1 MAWTITA
8 NPDEYLAQA
17 GEFLRADPVRYT
29 IELAV
34 IEKIRA
40 APPARP
46 GAVGSGGPMFGWW
59 RRADG
64 DLSAVVLHTPPYP
77 LLLGGLPA
85 GSGAELAARV
95 AGLGRQLPGVNGPR
109 PDAARFAAAWHER
122 TGAGSVTVRRS
133 QLYRLGRLVPPDPAA
148 AGAPRVAG
156 QADRGLLEQW
166 HAAFAAEINDV
177 TGPQPGD
184 VADRLSYGGLT
195 LWEDGARPVAMAGQL
210 RPSAGVVRVGPVY
223 TPAGLRGR
231 GYGAAVTA
239 AVTSAALQ
247 AGAGQVVL
255 FTDIA
260 NPVSNALYRR
270 LGYQPVAEMAG
281 LRFAP
286 PGG

>member
-1 MAWTITA
+1 
-8 NPDEYLAQA
+8 
-17 GEFLRADPVRYT
+17 
-29 IELAV
+29 
-34 IEKIRA
+34 
-40 APPARP
+40 
-46 GAVGSGGPMFGWW
+46 
-59 RRADG
+59 
-64 DLSAVVLHTPPYP
+64 
-77 LLLGGLPA
+77 
-85 GSGAELAARV
+85 
-95 AGLGRQLPGVNGPR
+95 
-109 PDAARFAAAWHER
+109 
-122 TGAGSVTVRRS
+122 
-133 QLYRLGRLVPPDPAA
+133 
-148 AGAPRVAG
+148 
-156 QADRGLLEQW
+156 
-166 HAAFAAEINDV
+166 
-177 TGPQPGD
+177 
-184 VADRLSYGGLT
+184 
-195 LWEDGARPVAMAGQL
+195 MAGQL